1 MEKYIIEDRSNE
13 HGKQVIYRFPN
24 GYGASVIKN
33 AISYGGD
40 EGLWEVGVL
49 KFQANEP
56 YLDYTT
62 PITDDVIGYLDFDG
76 VENVLRQIKNLDNE
90 GCN

>member
-1 MEKYIIEDRSNE
+1 MENYIIEDRSNE
-13 HGKQVIYRFPN
+13 LGKQFIYRFPN
-24 GYGASVIKN
+24 GYGASVIKS

-49 KFQANEP
+49 KFQSNGP

-62 PITDDVIGYLDFDG
+62 PITNDVIGFF
-76 VENVLRQIKNLDNE
+76 RF
-90 GCN
+90 